1 MESDSAF
8 IIGSLLTI
16 IGFLIKDTFTIA
28 LGSVMVFITI
38 IPYVIHYI
46 YTCRHNYNVSLTQDV
61 NSIEESDIEQ
71 L

>member
-16 IGFLIKDTFTIA
+16 IGFLIKDTFTVT
-28 LGSVMVFITI
+28 LGSFMVFITI
-38 IPYVIHYI
+38 VSYI
-46 YTCRHNYNVSLTQDV
+46 ITCRYNYNVIANNETNI
-61 NSIEESDIEQ
+61 NSIEESKIEQ